1 MHTPE
6 HDPGFWSR
14 YFTQAIPAT
23 GMLAGNILSAG
34 YAGNMAGYDRELVK
48 QVAEQAKRL
57 DPRLKTNAY
66 AGSRGFGSM
75 YKDMFSGNFAHYDP
89 ATNTAHFSK
98 DSAGFAAHELGH
110 SQAFSKRGYRKYIMP
125 ITKASRIAAGVGSFP
140 VSMVGLFAD
149 NESTVN
155 AAQNAS
161 LLMMAPMMAEEVDAS
176 IRGANL
182 IRKTNRYKQMS
193 RLKRLATLARP
204 FSGIPN
210 YLFQYLAPY
219 AMIEYSKRMNQYKKD
234 EPVG

>member
-6 HDPGFWSR
+6 HDSGFWSR

-48 QVAEQAKRL
+48 QLSEEAKRL

-66 AGSRGFGSM
+66 AGTRGFGSA
-75 YKDMFSGNFAHYDP
+75 YKDMFSGNFAHYNP
-89 ATNTAHFSK
+89 ATHTAHFSK

-110 SQAFSKRGYRKYIMP
+110 AQAFNKKGYRKYIMP
-125 ITKASRIAAGVGSFP
+125 ITKASRIAAGVGSLP

-182 IRKTNRYKQMS
+182 IRKTKRYKQMS
-193 RLKRLATLARP
+193 RLKRLASLARP

-234 EPVG
+234 EPIG